1 MNEQN
6 ISYLLYAA
14 QDLTPAQRGQ
24 RLLQQCA
31 PQLLALGLEGLQIL
45 VHDQDVKTP
54 PTAPRMWGPKPFV
67 AQVNIWFN
75 AEQVLQRQRYEQVL
89 GSAGFALHG
98 WLVDEWLYTEYGEN
112 SWQTPRDWPDGSRSP
127 GVVAITIIQR
137 PPRIAQ
143 DEWMRRWFAWQSPMS
158 EWLQPRSRY
167 VRNLLTK
174 AITPQAPAYDGI
186 VEEAWPSHEQVV
198 DKKKFFNA
206 SNNWQLVC
214 NMLTMAKSVNRFLR
228 MTRLTN
234 VMASEYFIKTPAGL
248 CRRMAWGDKSKQEK
262 SI

>member
-1 MNEQN
+1 
-6 ISYLLYAA
+6 
-14 QDLTPAQRGQ
+14 
-24 RLLQQCA
+24 
-31 PQLLALGLEGLQIL
+31 
-45 VHDQDVKTP
+45 
-54 PTAPRMWGPKPFV
+54 
-67 AQVNIWFN
+67 
-75 AEQVLQRQRYEQVL
+75 
-89 GSAGFALHG
+89 
-98 WLVDEWLYTEYGEN
+98 
-112 SWQTPRDWPDGSRSP
+112 
-127 GVVAITIIQR
+127 
-137 PPRIAQ
+137 
-143 DEWMRRWFAWQSPMS
+143 MRRWFAWQSPMS

-174 AITPQAPAYDGI
+174 AITPEGPAYDGI